1 MSQFIKMSG
10 STLSAS
16 LNGSG
21 YALGVSEFQMLD
33 GLTAGTVQASKLTVV
48 DSNKDITGYRSVTGS
63 GDIFF
68 ANAVLSGDLR
78 LDDDLTVGD
87 DATIGGDLDVTGDLT
102 PGTITMAE
110 FTVAA
115 NGNTDI
121 DGTLNVEGVPTFQA
135 GAVFS
140 DGVTTANAIA
150 GATTVSGSGLFS
162 AAGGLDAGSG
172 RMTVSAA
179 GALSA
184 ASLVSTS
191 TISGSTGV
199 SGQTLSCDGLASLD
213 GGINVS
219 DTLTVSAAGAL
230 AGATTISGS
239 STISGHALDIETT
252 ADLGGKLTVVGVS
265 DLDGGINVNASKF
278 TVSAAGAVVADS
290 TVSGAAGSFDAL
302 TATTLALQTGGI
314 TAAGAIAG
322 ASTVSGSG
330 LFSAAGGL
338 DAGSGRFTVSAAGAV
353 VAASLSLSEGNALN
367 VGVIEADTI
376 QGDDAAVG
384 LNINFDG
391 NTGLDKITVADNQAD
406 ALSIVDAGGL
416 DYVVLQSTNAS
427 PGIMLSQNTQIAD
440 GKLLAFS
447 DSAAENIQ
455 VTDSSLQLTSDT
467 AILHNAP
474 SNVFFSSTSEKPTVT
489 IKNTNADANGG
500 SLVFHKSGSSP
511 ADNDVLGS
519 MTFVA
524 GNDASGHADITYGS
538 ISMKSA
544 DVSDGS
550 EDGSMHFNAMIAG
563 ADSSYMDFNGSEA
576 SVLTIAAGISV
587 KADVFHARSDREL
600 KKNIQDMDNNTA
612 LDAVMSLQP
621 RTYQKKLTGQS
632 EIGFI
637 AQDVAKIV
645 PEVCALDADGVGRA
659 IDYSRM
665 STLLAGALKAQQ
677 EQIAQLKEIVAK
689 LQK

>member
-150 GATTVSGSGLFS
+150 GAT
-162 AAGGLDAGSG
+162 
-172 RMTVSAA
+172 
-179 GALSA
+179 
-184 ASLVSTS
+184 
-191 TISGSTGV
+191 
-199 SGQTLSCDGLASLD
+199 
-213 GGINVS
+213 
-219 DTLTVSAAGAL
+219 
-230 AGATTISGS
+230 
-239 STISGHALDIETT
+239 
-252 ADLGGKLTVVGVS
+252 
-265 DLDGGINVNASKF
+265 
-278 TVSAAGAVVADS
+278 
-290 TVSGAAGSFDAL
+290 
-302 TATTLALQTGGI
+302 
-314 TAAGAIAG
+314 
-322 ASTVSGSG
+322 TVSGSG